1 MRKKMSGRCSA
12 KNMDLIYNIRYTE
25 PAVFDLNKILLY
37 LTGYNSY
44 NIIDRFQKEIEN
56 RFESIKY
63 HPYIC
68 QVVFEQHGYKYHKII
83 IKNYV
88 FIYTIDE
95 ENSVVNIMRIF
106 HELEDYE
113 NKFGK

>member
-1 MRKKMSGRCSA
+1 MSGRCSA

-44 NIIDRFQKEIEN
+44 NIVDRFQKEIEN

-68 QVVFEQHGYKYHKII
+68 QTMSLYIPLMRKIKSLI
-83 IKNYV
+83 LCESFMN
-88 FIYTIDE
+88 
-95 ENSVVNIMRIF
+95 
-106 HELEDYE
+106 
-113 NKFGK
+113 